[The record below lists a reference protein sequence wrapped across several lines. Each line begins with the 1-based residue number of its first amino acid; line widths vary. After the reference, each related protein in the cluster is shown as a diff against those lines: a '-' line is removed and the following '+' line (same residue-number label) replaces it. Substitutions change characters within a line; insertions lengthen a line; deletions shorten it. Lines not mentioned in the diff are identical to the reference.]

1 MQRSTSPQVYL
12 RCSLP
17 SNNIETSS
25 LSGNGAFNSHTMTS
39 NILGVFQSDHEFT
52 HYDCRTDEFNYTLR
66 TKELNHLRLFLTD
79 RKNRPLGRLQGSAS
93 RTAAGIGTEQSTRG
107 NLSFTAIIRIDT
119 IQATTPHYFNAPQQ
133 TMARQKDGPSFPAY
147 HLPATK
153 RE

>member
-25 LSGNGAFNSHTMTS
+25 LSGQGPFNSHTMTS

-107 NLSFTAIIRIDT
+107 NLSFTAIVRIDT
-119 IQATTPHYFNAPQQ
+119 IQATVPHFLEAPQQ
-133 TMARQKDGPSFPAY
+133 PMPDLKKGGVYQ
-147 HLPATK
+147 LPASSKTIC
-153 RE
+153 